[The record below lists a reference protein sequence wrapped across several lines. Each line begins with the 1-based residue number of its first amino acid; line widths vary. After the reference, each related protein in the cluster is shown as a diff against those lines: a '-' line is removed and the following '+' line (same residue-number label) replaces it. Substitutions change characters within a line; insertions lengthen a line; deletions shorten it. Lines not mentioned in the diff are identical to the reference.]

1 MVPDFFAEF
10 LLSIRLLPIS
20 SVSPMGT
27 WCWDQQVSQLPDVSA
42 LNVTDRH
49 FVKSTS
55 VLEVQLCLCECF
67 PWAVSPDTNSRQ
79 NTLHRLVKHS
89 ICRLGLKSHLSVLKL
104 QTLLLFGGQNL
115 LHPRKSNTKITYSPC
130 IPSSETEATP
140 RLLRHVANKR
150 KTRASP
156 APFPQDVSAV

>member
-1 MVPDFFAEF
+1 MAGCSLTSRRPRPIAVLWLFIGSRKRSTLSRPAISVMVPDFFVEF

-27 WCWDQQVSQLPDVSA
+27 WCWDQEVSQLPDVSA
-42 LNVTDRH
+42 LNVTDRQ

-55 VLEVQLCLCECF
+55 VLEVQLGLCECF

-79 NTLHRLVKHS
+79 NTLHRLEKHS

-104 QTLLLFGGQNL
+104 QTLLLF
-115 LHPRKSNTKITYSPC
+115 
-130 IPSSETEATP
+130 
-140 RLLRHVANKR
+140 
-150 KTRASP
+150 
-156 APFPQDVSAV
+156 